1 MDLIDTLFTD
11 KTTKEPLPVTQQYGK
26 ANSIMNL
33 RDKKGRT
40 PLHMAI
46 LFNNKEATET
56 LMYLGANPH
65 VEDAYG

>member
-1 MDLIDTLFTD
+1 
-11 KTTKEPLPVTQQYGK
+11 
-26 ANSIMNL
+26 MNL
-33 RDKKGRT
+33 RDKMGRT

-46 LFNNKEATET
+46 VFNNKEAAET